1 VTFDE
6 YQKQALKTDLSY
18 QDRAEVLSIS
28 FMDKVLGLVGE
39 SGEIADKIKK
49 ILRDKKGQLSNE
61 DRAELAKELGDVQ
74 WYIAT
79 LAHYLGV
86 PLEQI
91 VQENVEKLKSRQVRG
106 TLSGKGDN
114 R

>member
-1 VTFDE
+1 MKKKNQWETH
-6 YQKQALKTDLSY
+6 KTAIPTNVAKAKFQYSCP
-18 QDRAEVLSIS
+18 
-28 FMDKVLGLVGE
+28 F
-39 SGEIADKIKK
+39 
-49 ILRDKKGQLSNE
+49 LRDKKGQLSNE

-106 TLSGKGDN
+106 TLSCKGDN